1 MVNGEQSQVNAD
13 HSPPVKMSQAAIG
26 RALDLAPATM
36 TKLKGQGMP
45 VDSVE
50 SARAW
55 RIARQNVAA
64 RKAEPV
70 AKVATVEKAA
80 LNGGLVSG
88 DVFRDMIR
96 TSEPDFGDDGP
107 DEDHQVART
116 RREIAEANIA
126 EIKEAELKGRY
137 IEKTAVDRAVFEAA
151 RGLRDGL
158 TNCSRR
164 MAAEVAALSTPNEC
178 EIVIAKELRHLLEA
192 FTRQLASRI
201 IPINEG
207 DAA

>member
-1 MVNGEQSQVNAD
+1 MVNGEPSQVNAD
-13 HSPPVKMSQAAIG
+13 HSPPAKMSQAAIG
-26 RALDLAPATM
+26 RALNLAPATM

-55 RIARQNVAA
+55 RVARQNVAA
-64 RKAEPV
+64 RKPDPV
-70 AKVATVEKAA
+70 TKAA
-80 LNGGLVSG
+80 LGGGRVGG

-96 TSEPDFGDDGP
+96 ANEPSFGEDGP
-107 DEDHQVART
+107 DEDRQLART

-126 EIKEAELKGRY
+126 EIKEEELKGRY

-201 IPINEG
+201 IPAAED